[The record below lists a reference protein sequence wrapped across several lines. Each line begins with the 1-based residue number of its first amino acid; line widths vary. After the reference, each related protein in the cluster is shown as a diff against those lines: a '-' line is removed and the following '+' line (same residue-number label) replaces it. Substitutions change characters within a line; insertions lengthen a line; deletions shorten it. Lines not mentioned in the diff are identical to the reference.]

1 MPISDVI
8 FRRDAVRLTFPSF
21 NDTANQMV
29 LQPRMAGL
37 RRKTL
42 LFGLTRSGIV
52 VAMIP
57 AGQATPACTDLIDLS
72 RLRVNYSRG
81 NFRGTEFRFGTLQ
94 ESLVP
99 VLRIQVDLKCTGN
112 FIFTSLV
119 DGGRPCRI
127 IFDPPAGV

>member
-1 MPISDVI
+1 MIDLSAPFSTFRISSSRA
-8 FRRDAVRLTFPSF
+8 FYTFLPV
-21 NDTANQMV
+21 Q
-29 LQPRMAGL
+29 LY
-37 RRKTL
+37 
-42 LFGLTRSGIV
+42 
-52 VAMIP
+52 MIP

-119 DGGRPCRI
+119 DGGRHADL
-127 IFDPPAGV
+127 IFGPPAGV